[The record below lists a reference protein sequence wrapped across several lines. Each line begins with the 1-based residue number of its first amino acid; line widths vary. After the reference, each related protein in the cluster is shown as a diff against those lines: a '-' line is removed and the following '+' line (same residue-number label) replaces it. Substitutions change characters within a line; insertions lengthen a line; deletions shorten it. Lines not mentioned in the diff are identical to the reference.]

1 MNSNQTQSDVTVVK
15 WKVYF
20 IKGVLCKLL
29 FQLFNKMRRY
39 VRQQPVEEKI
49 SNDDIDDSDE
59 SDDRD
64 DSDISSFGTK
74 SLCEVHFY
82 FTELWTL

>member
-1 MNSNQTQSDVTVVK
+1 
-15 WKVYF
+15 
-20 IKGVLCKLL
+20 
-29 FQLFNKMRRY
+29 MRRY

-82 FTELWTL
+82 FTEL